1 MDAEVPHAERLGL
14 AVLMT
19 DLSAI
24 ILSGMYVAAADP
36 NIPSGDWHHPLRKER
51 MVFFELR
58 QYRTRP
64 GQREKWV
71 KFMEEEI
78 IPFQVARGMVIV
90 GSFVGQE
97 EEDLYVWIRRFENE
111 EERKRQY
118 DAVYESDHWKNVIA
132 PQVPMMIDRDAIKVT
147 RIEATP
153 KSVLQ

>member
-1 MDAEVPHAERLGL
+1 MI
-14 AVLMT
+14 
-19 DLSAI
+19 DLSAVMLSDMYMDAAHPI
-24 ILSGMYVAAADP
+24 IPYWDRKQ
-36 NIPSGDWHHPLRKER
+36 PSRKEHL
-51 MVFFELR
+51 MFFELR

-78 IPFQVARGMVIV
+78 IPFQVARGMVII

-97 EEDLYVWIRRFENE
+97 EEDLYVWIRRFESE

-132 PQVPMMIDRDAIKVT
+132 PQVPMMIDREAIKVT

-153 KSVLQ
+153 KSVIQ

>member
-1 MDAEVPHAERLGL
+1 MI
-14 AVLMT
+14 
-19 DLSAI
+19 DLSAVMLSDMYMDAVQPI
-24 ILSGMYVAAADP
+24 IPHWDRKQ
-36 NIPSGDWHHPLRKER
+36 PSRKEHL
-51 MVFFELR
+51 MFFELR

-97 EEDLYVWIRRFENE
+97 EEDLYVWIRRFESE

-132 PQVPMMIDRDAIKVT
+132 PQVPMMIDREAIKVT

-153 KSVLQ
+153 KSVIQ